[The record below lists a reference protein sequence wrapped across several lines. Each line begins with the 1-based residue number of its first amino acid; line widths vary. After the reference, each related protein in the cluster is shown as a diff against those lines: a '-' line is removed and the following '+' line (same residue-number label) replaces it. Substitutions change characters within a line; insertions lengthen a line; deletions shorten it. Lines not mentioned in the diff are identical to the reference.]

1 MMDMVVED
9 TRMDLVADMV
19 EDGGVEDAAGIG
31 VVVLVGVEDGDIRN
45 QLLLFPIQ
53 ILILLAIIVEMVVLI
68 LEMVGV
74 VNILDGVI
82 MIAGLLL
89 IVMVVGDDDILLGGD
104 GIN

>member
-1 MMDMVVED
+1 MDMVVED

-19 EDGGVEDAAGIG
+19 ENGGVEDAAGIG

>member
-1 MMDMVVED
+1 MDMVVED

>member
-19 EDGGVEDAAGIG
+19 ENGGVEDAAGIG